1 MILDYAGYDSTYTT
15 DAKEGLKKLADNQ
28 YSALLLDIQMPEMNG
43 FEVLKKVKVSNN
55 DLSVI
60 IISAHG
66 SVENAIKATKLGAF
80 DFIEKPIDRDKL
92 LISVRNAVEQSN
104 LLIENK
110 EIKKSLEGEGEILGE
125 SKAIKSILEMIDKVA
140 PLDTR
145 VLITGENGTGK
156 ELVARAVHQKSLRKE
171 KPFVE
176 VNCAAIPNELIE
188 SELFGHEKGSF
199 TGAVQ
204 KRIGRFELANKGTLF
219 LDEIGD
225 MSHQTQAKVLRA
237 IEDGKIERVGGGK
250 KIEVDVRIIAATNKN
265 LKEEIEKETFRE
277 DLFHRL
283 NVIPIKIPP
292 LRERLE
298 DIPILIEHFADDIT
312 KKHKKGPVNFNSDAI
327 QFLKSLNWSGNVRE
341 LRNIVE
347 RIIIIVDKS
356 EIEKSIQILK
366 DCLDRNPAEK
376 IINFKIAYMLEKYGK
391 GSSAEIKYHLRRSYT
406 VGDDNYASQFWY
418 ARCLYFEGDIIEALK
433 IFNYLKNQN
442 IDNRIKQNVRGVVK
456 ENGKVKLFSGVIS
469 RLETSYAFIIRDEK
483 QDRIF
488 THISQN
494 NYDEWKN
501 LSTGRRVVFNLTFN
515 YRGPQALK
523 VCLENPV

>member
-1 MILDYAGYDSTYTT
+1 MKSILIIDDEIQICESIKMILDYAGYDSTYTT
-15 DAKEGLKKLADNQ
+15 DAKEGLNKLANNQ

-43 FEVLKKVKVSNN
+43 FEVLKKVRVSNN

-110 EIKKSLEGEGEILGE
+110 EIKKSIEGEGEILGE
-125 SKAIKSILEMIDKVA
+125 SKAIKSILELIDKVA

-156 ELVARAVHQKSLRKE
+156 ELVARAVHQKSLRKD
-171 KPFVE
+171 KPFIE

-265 LKEEIEKETFRE
+265 LKEEIEKENFRE

-312 KKHKKGPVNFNSDAI
+312 KKHKKGPVKFNADAI

-356 EIEKSIQILK
+356 EIEKKDIEFLFAPGQASMDDIIDGSNSFQEFKEKAERAFILK
-366 DCLDRNPAEK
+366 QLNINNWNISKTAE
-376 IINFKIAYMLEKYGK
+376 MLEIQRSHLYNKMKKYEIEK
-391 GSSAEIKYHLRRSYT
+391 GE
-406 VGDDNYASQFWY
+406 
-418 ARCLYFEGDIIEALK
+418 
-433 IFNYLKNQN
+433 
-442 IDNRIKQNVRGVVK
+442 
-456 ENGKVKLFSGVIS
+456 
-469 RLETSYAFIIRDEK
+469 
-483 QDRIF
+483 
-488 THISQN
+488 
-494 NYDEWKN
+494 
-501 LSTGRRVVFNLTFN
+501 
-515 YRGPQALK
+515 
-523 VCLENPV
+523 

>member
-1 MILDYAGYDSTYTT
+1 MKSILIVDDEIQICESIKMILDYAGYDSSYTT
-15 DAKEGLKKLADNQ
+15 DAKEGLKKLADDQ

-125 SKAIKSILEMIDKVA
+125 SKAIKSILEMINKVA

-156 ELVARAVHQKSLRKE
+156 ELVARAIHQKSLRKE

-265 LKEEIEKETFRE
+265 LKEEIEKKNFRE

-312 KKHKKGPVNFNSDAI
+312 KKHKKGPVKFNPDAI

-356 EIEKSIQILK
+356 EIDKKDIEFLFAPGQASMDDIIDGSNSFQEFKEKAERAFILK
-366 DCLDRNPAEK
+366 QLNINNWNISKTAE
-376 IINFKIAYMLEKYGK
+376 MLEIQRSHLYNKMKKYEIEK
-391 GSSAEIKYHLRRSYT
+391 GE
-406 VGDDNYASQFWY
+406 
-418 ARCLYFEGDIIEALK
+418 
-433 IFNYLKNQN
+433 
-442 IDNRIKQNVRGVVK
+442 
-456 ENGKVKLFSGVIS
+456 
-469 RLETSYAFIIRDEK
+469 
-483 QDRIF
+483 
-488 THISQN
+488 
-494 NYDEWKN
+494 
-501 LSTGRRVVFNLTFN
+501 
-515 YRGPQALK
+515 
-523 VCLENPV
+523 